1 MESSAIL
8 TGFRGTRA
16 EVLVGLKKGQP
27 LTAKELAE
35 QFGVTPNA
43 LRRHLKEL
51 EAEGVV
57 QYQREVRGVGGPV
70 FAYSLTELGERL
82 FPRSYDVV
90 LGEALEMVRSQ
101 FGTAGVVELFRK
113 RWEDVTERHKP
124 ELAKLPLPERAA
136 RLAELLTSLGYMA
149 EATNGVPATL
159 IEHNCTIRAV
169 VDRFPEVCA
178 AEQVFIQEVLGV
190 EVTRQAHMARGA
202 NCCEYC
208 LHGTP
213 ETTLDPGSALADA
226 RLSGM
231 TGEEKDPRLSGMT
244 GREKDPRLSGM
255 TKKAIQEKE

>member
-113 RWEDVTERHKP
+113 RWEEITERHKP
-124 ELAKLPLPERAA
+124 ALAELPLPERAS

-149 EATNGVPATL
+149 EATTGDPATL

-190 EVTRQAHMARGA
+190 DVTRQAHMAKGA

-208 LHGTP
+208 LSERVPLRVAHGSGADTSNTAGIARP
-213 ETTLDPGSALADA
+213 LET
-226 RLSGM
+226 
-231 TGEEKDPRLSGMT
+231 E
-244 GREKDPRLSGM
+244 
-255 TKKAIQEKE
+255 